1 MVVFSSIHA
10 SQIDAGEDGRTK
22 AVGAGH
28 LKAFLEYAERG
39 NAVAAPA
46 PSGPSR
52 ECFGDVVAAFLAE
65 HGYAVDRD
73 VGCSDYRIDV
83 AVRHPE
89 CADRYLMGIECDGPS
104 YARQRTAQDRDVNRA
119 EVLRGLGW
127 NTCRVWSVDWAST
140 APAPSAACWTNW
152 RPRAGNPTPPRAHPP
167 RSRPNR
173 TPPRPVP
180 PPPQRGRP
188 RPRIRR
194 TASGNAAPPRAT
206 PTSTRPPNARASP
219 RWSRTPSRPKAP
231 CSRTSSAAAS
241 ARSGGLPA

>member
-1 MVVFSSIHA
+1 MIVFSSVTGNM
-10 SQIDAGEDGRTK
+10 IDLNRTDSVGVK
-22 AVGAGH
+22 A

-119 EVLRGLGW
+119 GVLRGLGW
-127 NTCRVWSVDWAST
+127 NTCRVWSVDWALDR
-140 APAPSAACWTNW
+140 ARAERRLLDELEAARREPAPSA
-152 RPRAGNPTPPRAHPP
+152 RAAP
-167 RSRPNR
+167 RSR
-173 TPPRPVP
+173 
-180 PPPQRGRP
+180 
-188 RPRIRR
+188 RR
-194 TASGNAAPPRAT
+194 
-206 PTSTRPPNARASP
+206 
-219 RWSRTPSRPKAP
+219 
-231 CSRTSSAAAS
+231 
-241 ARSGGLPA
+241 L